1 MIAEPFLLTSNP
13 LFYESTGVQLASSPV
28 ENLTNDNMDMEWG
41 SLGLNDVYFVLRNVG
56 AVDTVALLFSNLR
69 PGDTLRVRAAN
80 SVSAL
85 LSAPLWDSGAIP
97 AVVGTLVAPYT
108 AKTLIDVPKGTQATY
123 WRFDFSAPSNPDG
136 QVKASRVVMG
146 ERLVIGSGIDYEWS
160 KSVID
165 DSPVTT
171 APNYE
176 DVQEFP
182 SRPSVQATFG
192 QMNEQ
197 NFNTLDAFMM
207 RVGVKRPVLFAPEPD
222 NLDSVQSWTVYGR
235 MKVAYKGVNLYH
247 NLWESDLEV
256 AGLKA

>member
-13 LFYESTGVQLASSPV
+13 LFYETASVQLDSSPV
-28 ENLTNDNMDMEWG
+28 VNLTNDNMDMDWR
-41 SLGLNDVYFVLRNVG
+41 SLGLNDVYVVLRNVG
-56 AVDTVALLFSNLR
+56 AVDTLAVLHSNQR

-80 SVSAL
+80 SVAGL
-85 LSAPLWDSGAIP
+85 LSAPLWDSGSIP
-97 AVVGTLVAPYT
+97 AVVGTLTAPYS
-108 AKTLIDVPKGTQATY
+108 AKTLVDVPQGTQATY
-123 WRFDFSAPSNPDG
+123 WRVDFSSPGHPDG
-136 QVKASRVVMG
+136 QVRASRIVMG
-146 ERLVIGSGIDYEWS
+146 ERLTIGSGIDYEWS
-160 KSVID
+160 KGVID
-165 DSPVTT
+165 DSVVSN

-182 SRPSVQATFG
+182 SRPAVQATFG

-197 NFNTLDAFMM
+197 DFNKLDAFMM
-207 RVGVKRPVLFAPEPD
+207 RVGIKKPVLFAPEPD

-247 NLWESDLEV
+247 NLWESDVEV

>member
-1 MIAEPFLLTSNP
+1 MIDQPFLMTSNP
-13 LFYESTGVQLASSPV
+13 LAYEATGVQLASSPV
-28 ENLTNDNMDMEWG
+28 ENLTNDNMDMAWA
-41 SLGLNDVYFVLRNVG
+41 SLGLNDVFFVLRNVG
-56 AVDTVALLFSNLR
+56 AVDTVAVLHSNLR
-69 PGDTLRVRAAN
+69 PGDTLRVRAGN
-80 SVSAL
+80 SVTGVLA
-85 LSAPLWDSGAIP
+85 APTWDSGWLP
-97 AVVGTLVAPYT
+97 AVVGTLSAPYT
-108 AKTLIDVPKGTQATY
+108 AKTLIDVPAGTNAAY
-123 WRFDFSAPSNPDG
+123 WRFDFISPSNPAG
-136 QVKASRVVMG
+136 QITASRVVMG

-165 DSPVTT
+165 DSISST

-182 SRPSVQATFG
+182 SRPAVQATFG

-197 NFNTLDAFMM
+197 DFNKLDAFMM
-207 RVGVKRPVLFAPEPD
+207 RVGIKKPVLFAPEPD

-247 NLWESDLEV
+247 NLWESDVEV

>member
-56 AVDTVALLFSNLR
+56 AVDTVAVLFSNLR

-80 SVSAL
+80 SVSAT

-97 AVVGTLVAPYT
+97 AVVGTLAAPYT

-123 WRFDFSAPSNPDG
+123 WRFDFSSPSNPDG

-146 ERLVIGSGIDYEWS
+146 ERLVIGSGIDYEW
-160 KSVID
+160 KKGVID
-165 DSPVTT
+165 DSIINT

-182 SRPSVQATFG
+182 SRPMVEAELS
-192 QMNEQ
+192 MMSEDD
-197 NFNTLDAFMM
+197 FNALDGFMM

-222 NLDSVQSWTVYGR
+222 NLDSVQAWTVYGR
-235 MKVAYKGVNLYH
+235 MKNQYKGMNAYH
-247 NLWESDLEV
+247 KLWESDLEV